1 MTTSIQELARLAK
14 VSPRTLRY
22 YDQIGLLPAKR
33 NPQNGYREYDASA
46 VDRLQIIRYFQLF
59 GFSLTAIQKLL
70 DQSPARQTAAL
81 AQQRQRLLDEREH
94 LTTLL
99 TTLDRILAARNG
111 GPQMTDSEKFSAF
124 KQEQLTTNDREFG
137 QEARDRYG
145 TAAVD
150 TSQRKFAALSETD
163 YQAMQ
168 ACEQRL
174 LTNLKTVAQS
184 GDLTSDLAQQVFNDH
199 KTWLCFTWN
208 NYSAET
214 HRGLAELYLSDER
227 FASYYND
234 RVGLPNAT
242 TTLVA
247 IIRRYAQ

>member
-33 NPQNGYREYDASA
+33 NPQNGYREYDARA
-46 VDRLQIIRYFQLF
+46 VDRLQMIRYFQLF
-59 GFSLTAIQKLL
+59 GFSLTAIQELL
-70 DQSPARQTAAL
+70 DQSSARQTAAL
-81 AQQRQRLLDEREH
+81 AQQRQRLLDERDH

-99 TTLDRILAARNG
+99 TTLDRTLAARNG

-124 KQEQLTTNDREFG
+124 KQQQLTTNDREFG
-137 QEARDRYG
+137 QEARERYG
-145 TAAVD
+145 TASVAA
-150 TSQRKFAALSETD
+150 SQRRFAALSEID

-168 ACEQRL
+168 TCEQRL

-184 GDLTSDLAQQVFNDH
+184 GDMTSDLARQVFDDH

-208 NYSAET
+208 NYSPAT
-214 HRGLAELYLSDER
+214 HRGLAELYLSDDR
-227 FASYYND
+227 FTSYYND
-234 RVGLPNAT
+234 RVGLSNAT
-242 TTLVA
+242 ATLVTL
-247 IIRRYAQ
+247 IQHYAQ